1 MFPERNSHSFL
12 LCNWK
17 FVHSVLHWKNGTT
30 NDTVKWLHNKVAV
43 MLENWVWMFLLD
55 CQSLHC
61 LPLLKESLPCS
72 CLHRET
78 HNCPF
83 LMPNMFWKWA
93 NVVSVKIKHK
103 PYVCSR
109 SRNQSRFT
117 RRFKFNLK
125 FYIFQF
131 SFKEYMSIH
140 FVIFISL
147 SLLPWSQKWRR
158 QTNLNNVYQ
167 EIILNII

>member
-1 MFPERNSHSFL
+1 MCFQKEILSFFLTLQLQAHSFRPSL
-12 LCNWK
+12 
-17 FVHSVLHWKNGTT
+17 KNGTT

-61 LPLLKESLPCS
+61 LPLLKGSLPCS
-72 CLHRET
+72 CLHWET

-93 NVVSVKIKHK
+93 NAVSVKIKHK

-117 RRFKFNLK
+117 RRFKFNLN
-125 FYIFQF
+125 FYIFQYPHRENIYVN
-131 SFKEYMSIH
+131 SFCNFYFTFAFALITK
-140 FVIFISL
+140 V
-147 SLLPWSQKWRR
+147 KT
-158 QTNLNNVYQ
+158 TNWTMLNSK
-167 EIILNII
+167 